1 MKVSSFTLK
10 CVAFFSITCYCVAYS
25 GLIPAQLVE
34 LQFILSV
41 LGMISLPLIAFLV
54 DEAYRRTGNM
64 NKLMI
69 RTFIVSLIAAFPYR
83 YAFFSSVDSLL
94 PRSFFSGALTSFCC
108 LGLILFY
115 DKMQTR
121 NQRIF
126 CLAFIC
132 AISMLIGM
140 ELAPY
145 ALILTGIIH
154 ITRNRKFYEMA
165 YYIVSFLVVISV
177 VNIVIVLISHQS
189 IVSSGEILRNI
200 SMFGGVF
207 ALPLIKKYDGTKG
220 PSNKF
225 ITILSYGLY
234 PFLLTIISIIKIL
247 H

>member
-10 CVAFFSITCYCVAYS
+10 CVAFVSLGCYCVAYS
-25 GLIPAQLVE
+25 GLIPAGMIE
-34 LQFILSV
+34 LQFVLSL
-41 LGMISLPLIAFLV
+41 LGMMALPIFAFLV

-64 NKLMI
+64 NKLML
-69 RTFIVSLIAAFPYR
+69 RSFLIALVSAFPYR
-83 YAFFSSVDSLL
+83 YAFFSATDSLL

-108 LGLILFY
+108 LGLVLFY
-115 DKMQTR
+115 DKMKTR

-126 CLAFIC
+126 CLAFVC

-145 ALILTGIIH
+145 ALIITAIIH
-154 ITRNRKFYEMA
+154 ITRNKKFYEMA

-177 VNIVIVLISHQS
+177 VNIVIAIMSQQS
-189 IVSSGEILRNI
+189 IVNSGEILRNI
-200 SMFGGVF
+200 SMFGGIL

-225 ITILSYGLY
+225 ITVFSYGFY
-234 PFLLTIISIIKIL
+234 PLLLTLISLIKIL

>member
-10 CVAFFSITCYCVAYS
+10 CVAFLSITCYCLAYS
-25 GLIPAQLVE
+25 GLIPGQMIE
-34 LQFILSV
+34 IQFILSFF
-41 LGMISLPLIAFLV
+41 GMLSLPIIAFLI

-64 NKLMI
+64 NRLMI
-69 RTFIVSLIAAFPYR
+69 RSFGIALLAAFPYR
-83 YAFFSSVDSLL
+83 YAFFAASDSLL

-115 DKMQTR
+115 DKMKTR

-145 ALILTGIIH
+145 ALIVTAIIH
-154 ITRNRKFYEMA
+154 ITRGKKFFEMA
-165 YYIVSFLVVISV
+165 YYIVSFLVVISI
-177 VNIVIVLISHQS
+177 VNIVIVLLSNQS
-189 IVSSGEILRNI
+189 IIESGEILRNI
-200 SMFGGVF
+200 SMFGGVL
-207 ALPLIKKYDGTKG
+207 ALPLIKKYDGTRG

-225 ITILSYGLY
+225 ITVFSYGFY
-234 PFLLTIISIIKIL
+234 PLLLTVISVIKLL